1 MIPDTHGFIRY
12 DSTNDFDFAEKIIT
26 YDLAELQSSSHMI
39 PGQFDSLDKTAGNF
53 LPMILKPVKIIYANS
68 CAV

>member
-1 MIPDTHGFIRY
+1 MMPDTHGFMRY

-39 PGQFDSLDKTAGNF
+39 PGQFDSLDKTAGNS
-53 LPMILKPVKIIYANS
+53 PYDSQACKNHI
-68 CAV
+68 C